1 MSTNRLIKRG
11 FHMLIQIL
19 RGYSFMEKTL
29 LPMIKT
35 NLRKILFYPLI
46 MWNKLHKKK
55 DNTSD
60 QITIQDHNQ

>member
-1 MSTNRLIKRG
+1 
-11 FHMLIQIL
+11 MLIQIL